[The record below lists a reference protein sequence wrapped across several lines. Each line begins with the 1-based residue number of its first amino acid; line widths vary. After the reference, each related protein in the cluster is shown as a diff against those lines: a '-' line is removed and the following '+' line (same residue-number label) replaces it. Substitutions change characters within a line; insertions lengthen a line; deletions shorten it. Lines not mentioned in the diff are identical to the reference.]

1 MSRRD
6 DRSRLDDTAAA
17 ALYQLHAKTL
27 FAYVRSRLASWQDSE
42 DIVVDVFLVAL
53 ESELFPRLAER
64 AQIAWLRRVTQHKIA
79 DFYRTAGRKPSVN
92 IDDVA
97 DVLQDHDSP
106 EDAALRGEEY
116 LALRS
121 VVEELSPEQQSIL
134 RMRFSEG
141 LRCAQIAARLGKQE
155 GTVRKILSR
164 TLNQLRTLY
173 MKSLREVR

>member
-1 MSRRD
+1 
-6 DRSRLDDTAAA
+6 
-17 ALYQLHAKTL
+17 
-27 FAYVRSRLASWQDSE
+27 
-42 DIVVDVFLVAL
+42 
-53 ESELFPRLAER
+53 LAER
-64 AQIAWLRRVTQHKIA
+64 EQIAWLRRVAQRKVA
-79 DFYRTAGRKPSVN
+79 DYYRSADRRSSVN
-92 IDDVA
+92 IDDVV
-97 DVLQDHDSP
+97 DVVQDHDSHDSP